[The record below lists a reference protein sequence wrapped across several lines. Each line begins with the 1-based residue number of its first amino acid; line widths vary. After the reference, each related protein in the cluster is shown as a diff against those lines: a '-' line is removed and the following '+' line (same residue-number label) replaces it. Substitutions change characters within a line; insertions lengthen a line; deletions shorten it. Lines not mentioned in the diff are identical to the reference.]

1 MNVHRLDDT
10 PFVRRVYASL
20 ERLQMQCLDR
30 IGWVRFDGLDEEQT
44 LLAAVAARHP
54 NRVPDAACG
63 DGRTPMLYGVPEVI
77 WVDGAEAPVGAA
89 RA

>member
-20 ERLQMQCLDR
+20 ERPQMQCLDR

-44 LLAAVAARHP
+44 LLAVAARHP
-54 NRVPDAACG
+54 VRVLDAACG
-63 DGRTPMLYGVPEVI
+63 VGRAPSSTGPEVI
-77 WVDGAEAPVGAA
+77 CVDGAEAPVEAA